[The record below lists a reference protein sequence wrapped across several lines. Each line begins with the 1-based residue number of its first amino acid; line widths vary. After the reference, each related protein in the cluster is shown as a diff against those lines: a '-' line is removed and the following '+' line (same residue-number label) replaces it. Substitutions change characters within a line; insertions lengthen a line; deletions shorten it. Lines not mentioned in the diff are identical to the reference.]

1 MTAMDP
7 KQRYVLD
14 LLATA
19 ELSDPPEAWAVL
31 VTDEATG
38 SVTVHAPYLDPLQAF
53 AAAEKIFQETNR
65 GRSESDTPPWN
76 LGWSVRLAP
85 CTPVTGHR

>member
-1 MTAMDP
+1 MTMNP
-7 KQRYVLD
+7 QRRYVLE

-19 ELSDPPEAWAVL
+19 ELMDRPKAWAVL

-38 SVTVHAPYLDPLQAF
+38 SVTVHGPLHSDPLQA
-53 AAAEKIFQETNR
+53 ATAAEKIFQETNR

-76 LGWSVRLAP
+76 LGWSVRLAL
-85 CTPVTGHR
+85 CTPVP